1 MVVLLGEAGGVA
13 VTVVLP
19 GRIDDGRRTGRA
31 IAAWRAT
38 QLEAAVFARAIDR
51 ATDEAVTS
59 PVSARPSPIG
69 REGR

>member
-13 VTVVLP
+13 VTVALP

-38 QLEAAVFARAIDR
+38 RLEAM
-51 ATDEAVTS
+51 DEAVTS
-59 PVSARPSPIG
+59 PVSATISP